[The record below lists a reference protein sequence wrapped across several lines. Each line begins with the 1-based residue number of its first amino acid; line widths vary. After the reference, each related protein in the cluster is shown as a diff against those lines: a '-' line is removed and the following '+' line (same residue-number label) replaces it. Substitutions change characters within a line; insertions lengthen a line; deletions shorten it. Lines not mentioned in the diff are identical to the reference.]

1 MLAIVN
7 GKILTMAGRTF
18 DPGTILI
25 EEGRIVAVVEG
36 QPELGDWEIIDANGK
51 AITPGLIDA
60 HCHVGLYEEG
70 IGWAGNDIN
79 EMTDP
84 VTPFLRAIDGINPE
98 EQGLKDAV
106 MGGVTTVCTGPG
118 SSNVIGGQSVVI
130 KTHGRVVDEMVL
142 KAPAGLKV
150 AFGENP
156 KRCFEQKNIKTR
168 MAVAAILRTQL
179 AKAQDYLAKKQ
190 RATEDQVLDRDLG
203 LEVIGQVL
211 RREIPLRAHAH
222 RADDIM
228 TAIRIAEEFNV
239 DLVLEHCTEGH
250 KISDILAQRGY
261 PAIVGPTHSSRSK
274 YELKDTAPANPT
286 ILAKAGVLVA
296 LMTDHPVIPIN
307 HLILTASLA
316 VKAGMDREEALRA
329 VTINPAQ
336 ILGVE
341 KRVGS
346 IEVGKDADLVLWSQ
360 DPLDVQ
366 AKVARVLIN
375 GKVVYQQ

>member
-36 QPELGDWEIIDANGK
+36 QPELGDKEVIDANGK
-51 AITPGLIDA
+51 VITPGLIDA

-366 AKVARVLIN
+366 AKAERVLIN

>member
-36 QPELGDWEIIDANGK
+36 QPELGDKEVIDANGK
-51 AITPGLIDA
+51 VITPGLIDA

-156 KRCFEQKNIKTR
+156 KRCFEQKNVKTR

-211 RREIPLRAHAH
+211 RRERSPLGPMPTGP
-222 RADDIM
+222 M
-228 TAIRIAEEFNV
+228 T
-239 DLVLEHCTEGH
+239 
-250 KISDILAQRGY
+250 S
-261 PAIVGPTHSSRSK
+261 
-274 YELKDTAPANPT
+274 
-286 ILAKAGVLVA
+286 
-296 LMTDHPVIPIN
+296 
-307 HLILTASLA
+307 
-316 VKAGMDREEALRA
+316 
-329 VTINPAQ
+329 
-336 ILGVE
+336 
-341 KRVGS
+341 
-346 IEVGKDADLVLWSQ
+346 
-360 DPLDVQ
+360 
-366 AKVARVLIN
+366 
-375 GKVVYQQ
+375 

>member
-36 QPELGDWEIIDANGK
+36 QPELGDKEVIDANGK
-51 AITPGLIDA
+51 VITPGLIDA

-156 KRCFEQKNIKTR
+156 KRCFEQKNVKTR

-366 AKVARVLIN
+366 AKAERVLIN

>member
-1 MLAIVN
+1 MGHHRLHRRVV
-7 GKILTMAGRTF
+7 LTS
-18 DPGTILI
+18 L
-25 EEGRIVAVVEG
+25 V
-36 QPELGDWEIIDANGK
+36 
-51 AITPGLIDA
+51 
-60 HCHVGLYEEG
+60 
-70 IGWAGNDIN
+70 
-79 EMTDP
+79 
-84 VTPFLRAIDGINPE
+84 
-98 EQGLKDAV
+98 
-106 MGGVTTVCTGPG
+106 
-118 SSNVIGGQSVVI
+118 VIGGDQDPW
-130 KTHGRVVDEMVL
+130 RVVDEMVL
-142 KAPAGLKV
+142 KAPQIKV

-168 MAVAAILRTQL
+168 MAVAAILRPL
-179 AKAQDYLAKKQ
+179 AAQDYLAKKQ